1 MIPGKP
7 FKPEDVLTMAFRQRW
22 VILVPF
28 LVIGGATVVVSRFL
42 PNQYQ
47 SDAMILVVPQRVPES
62 YVQSTVTTDIS
73 DRLQTIKEQI
83 LSRTAL
89 EKVIQDFNLYPKAR
103 ETRIMEDVVETFRQ
117 NVKVDIA
124 RTSTRTPRNRDNDSS
139 FRLSFTYNNPR
150 TTMQVTERLAS
161 LFIDEN
167 LRDRQVLAE
176 GTNRF
181 MQIQLADARQRLI
194 AQEQRLAEYRVRHS
208 GELPT
213 QTQSNLQVLQNT
225 QMQLQ
230 ALEDSISRDRDRK
243 MMLERILNETAPA
256 EGTSVPGQAP
266 ALTGRSTDRQSPA
279 AAPTTAADRLDA
291 ARRELQ
297 ALELRLKPEHPDVKR
312 LKRTIKD
319 LEVEA
324 NAEALRAPVPVAGAP
339 APLVVIPGDAAR
351 ASKLNEQ
358 RAEFESIDSGIAHKL
373 EETEALKEKLADYQ
387 RRLEAGPT
395 REAELV
401 ELMRDHDTLQK
412 SYSNLLTKNEESK
425 MAADLERQ
433 QIGEQFKV
441 IDSARM
447 PEKPVSPNRPLI
459 VVIGAIAGIGLGV
472 AVGFWREYKDSS
484 LRTDHDVLIAL
495 SLPVL
500 AMIPLMM
507 TSAERRRL
515 SRRRWTVALG
525 TGAALVVVIAVAV
538 WKF

>member
-7 FKPEDVLTMAFRQRW
+7 FKPEDILTMAARQKW
-22 VILVPF
+22 IILVPF
-28 LVIGGATVVVSRFL
+28 VLIGGLTAVISRLL
-42 PNQYQ
+42 PDQYQ
-47 SDAMILVVPQRVPES
+47 SEAMILVVPQRVPES
-62 YVQSTVTTDIS
+62 YVQSTVTSDIS

-103 ETRIMEDVVETFRQ
+103 ETGMMEDVVESMRQ
-117 NVKVDIA
+117 RVKVDIA
-124 RTSTRTPRNRDNDSS
+124 RTNARQRVRDNDSS
-139 FRLSFTYNNPR
+139 FRVSFTYSNPR

-181 MQIQLADARQRLI
+181 MQLQLADARQRLL

-213 QTQSNLQVLQNT
+213 QTQANLQVLQNT

-243 MMLERILNETAPA
+243 MLLQRILEETAPP
-256 EGTSVPGQAP
+256 ETTGSSSQVAP
-266 ALTGRSTDRQSPA
+266 ATARPGERQAASPA
-279 AAPTTAADRLDA
+279 SAADRLES
-291 ARRELQ
+291 ARTELRNM
-297 ALELRLKPEHPDVKR
+297 ELRLKPEHPDVKR
-312 LKRTIKD
+312 LKRTIID
-319 LEVEA
+319 LERA
-324 NAEALRAPVPVAGAP
+324 AEAEELQRPLSAVPLPMRPTNPAEVTRANK
-339 APLVVIPGDAAR
+339 I
-351 ASKLNEQ
+351 NEQ
-358 RAEFESIDSGIAHKL
+358 RAEFEGLDAGLARKL
-373 EETEALKEKLADYQ
+373 EEAQKLKDKLAEYQ
-387 RRLEAGPT
+387 RRLEASPT
-395 REAELV
+395 READLV

-412 SYSNLLTKNEESK
+412 SYASLLTKNEDSK

-459 VVIGAIAGIGLGV
+459 AAIGAILGIGLGI
-472 AVGFWREYKDSS
+472 AIAAWREYKDSS
-484 LRTDHDVLIAL
+484 LRTDSDVLIAL
-495 SLPVL
+495 ALPVL
-500 AMIPLMM
+500 AMVPLMT
-507 TSAERRRL
+507 TSAERQRL
-515 SRRRWTVALG
+515 RRRQWT
-525 TGAALVVVIAVAV
+525 AALVTVVVMAVVITAAV
-538 WKF
+538 WKS

>member
-7 FKPEDVLTMAFRQRW
+7 FKPEDVLMMAFRQKW

-28 LVIGGATVVVSRFL
+28 LVIGGATIIVSRFL

-62 YVQSTVTTDIS
+62 YVQSTVTSDIS

-103 ETRIMEDVVETFRQ
+103 ETRIMEDVVETLRR
-117 NVKVDIA
+117 NVRVDIA
-124 RTSTRTPRNRDNDSS
+124 RTNGRATRNRDNDSS
-139 FRLSFTYNNPR
+139 FRLSFTYTNPR

-243 MMLERILNETAPA
+243 AMLERILT
-256 EGTSVPGQAP
+256 
-266 ALTGRSTDRQSPA
+266 
-279 AAPTTAADRLDA
+279 
-291 ARRELQ
+291 
-297 ALELRLKPEHPDVKR
+297 
-312 LKRTIKD
+312 
-319 LEVEA
+319 
-324 NAEALRAPVPVAGAP
+324 
-339 APLVVIPGDAAR
+339 
-351 ASKLNEQ
+351 
-358 RAEFESIDSGIAHKL
+358 
-373 EETEALKEKLADYQ
+373 
-387 RRLEAGPT
+387 
-395 REAELV
+395 
-401 ELMRDHDTLQK
+401 
-412 SYSNLLTKNEESK
+412 
-425 MAADLERQ
+425 
-433 QIGEQFKV
+433 
-441 IDSARM
+441 
-447 PEKPVSPNRPLI
+447 
-459 VVIGAIAGIGLGV
+459 
-472 AVGFWREYKDSS
+472 
-484 LRTDHDVLIAL
+484 
-495 SLPVL
+495 
-500 AMIPLMM
+500 
-507 TSAERRRL
+507 
-515 SRRRWTVALG
+515 
-525 TGAALVVVIAVAV
+525 
-538 WKF
+538 